1 MNSKEI
7 MMPSIILDT
16 FHKYPLSRKCRC
28 QQKVEQ
34 SSLQP
39 LQPLLYLSL
48 KQVPSLCVIPSS
60 ADSDHEQQRKL
71 QLRLLSFYLKQFLP
85 QLRCKNPTSLLTSPE
100 LVSQT
105 TFYHPPFSKPSL
117 MFFINPRTN

>member
-85 QLRCKNPTSLLTSPE
+85 QLRCKNPTNPLTSQEPF
-100 LVSQT
+100 SQT
-105 TFYHPPFSKPSL
+105 NVFHLPFSKPS
-117 MFFINPRTN
+117 INVFY